1 MPRNDLF
8 EWDELNL
15 IRHEAQVLWSG
26 KPPDRKKREEFCD
39 WLEFVLCHVY
49 AWGWQG
55 VEDVLGKINV
65 MWNGDLETV
74 NMEIA
79 GQTFRDRILNEDTA
93 EEILRV
99 IDTEAH
105 RDYNAGAYNAAKA
118 SGRTGLKKRWNT
130 MMDDK
135 VRDAHSYME
144 GMTVGLDDYFYADTG
159 DYTLYPGG
167 FGVPEL
173 DINCRCWVTI
183 ER

>member
-1 MPRNDLF
+1 MANNVLF

-15 IRHEAQVLWSG
+15 IRREAVLLWSG
-26 KPPDRKKREEFCD
+26 KPPDRKKREAFCD

-49 AWGWQG
+49 AYGWQG
-55 VEDVLGKINV
+55 VEDVLGPIRV

-74 NMEIA
+74 NLVIA
-79 GQTFRDRILNEDTA
+79 GQTFRDRILDEDTA

-118 SGRTGLKKRWNT
+118 SGKTGLRKRWNT
-130 MMDDK
+130 MKDDK

-144 GMTVGLDDYFYADTG
+144 GMIVGLDDYFYADTG
-159 DYTLYPGG
+159 DRTLYPGG
-167 FGVPEL
+167 FGVPDL